1 MLRSV
6 HLPQGLLQANMV
18 ERIQQAQQQHPD
30 MQQRYF
36 EIALAKEKKRAEE
49 TVLDSEKAE
58 KEHLVGREDETR
70 EEKKRSFDGRNEG
83 RDAGDESVTGGE
95 AADGDDT
102 RHAIDV
108 KV

>member
-18 ERIQQAQQQHPD
+18 ERIQQTQQQHPD

-49 TVLDSEKAE
+49 TVPDSEKAE
-58 KEHLVGREDETR
+58 KEHPVGREDKTR
-70 EEKKRSFDGRNEG
+70 EERKRSFDGRDDGRAAGHEG
-83 RDAGDESVTGGE
+83 VAGGE
-95 AADGDDT
+95 PADGDET
-102 RHAIDV
+102 GHAIDV